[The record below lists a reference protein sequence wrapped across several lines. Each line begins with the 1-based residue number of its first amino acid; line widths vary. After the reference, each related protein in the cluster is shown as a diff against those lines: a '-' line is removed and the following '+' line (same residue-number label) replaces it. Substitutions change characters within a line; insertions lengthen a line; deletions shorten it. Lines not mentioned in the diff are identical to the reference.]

1 MKLTKVISPVLEK
14 ELREI
19 AGMNDG
25 EVELYMS
32 FLTQKSLKKKDY
44 LLMPGDICSHVS
56 YIK

>member
-32 FLTQKSLKKKDY
+32 LLTQKSLKKKRLFTY
-44 LLMPGDICSHVS
+44 AWRYMLQYQL
-56 YIK
+56 YK